1 MKKVG
6 KSDQFIAKF
15 VDWVTTQS
23 HIEAVAL
30 VGSYA
35 NGTASEESDIDLIL
49 LVPDPDKL
57 IDDIK
62 WVYQFGVVSDNQIEH
77 YGKVTSIRVWYS
89 NGQEVEF
96 GISDINWASPPLD
109 YGTQKVIDDGMKVL
123 FERKPLLSI
132 YLNK

>member
-1 MKKVG
+1 MKKID

-15 VDWVTTQS
+15 IDWVTTQS

-35 NGTASEESDIDLIL
+35 NGTANEESDIDLIL
-49 LVPDPDKL
+49 LVPDPDKY

-62 WVYQFGVVSDNQIEH
+62 WVYQFGVVSDNQIER

-89 NGQEVEF
+89 NGPEVEF
-96 GISDINWASPPLD
+96 GITFPTWASSPLD
-109 YGTQKVIDDGMKVL
+109 KGIQKVIDNGMKVL
-123 FERKPLLSI
+123 FERKPILS
-132 YLNK
+132 KHVE

>member
-1 MKKVG
+1 MKKVD

-15 VDWVTTQS
+15 IDWVTTQS

-49 LVPDPDKL
+49 LVPDPEKL

-89 NGQEVEF
+89 NGPEVEF
-96 GISDINWASPPLD
+96 GIAYPTWASSPLD
-109 YGTQKVIDDGMKVL
+109 NGTQQVIDNGMKVL
-123 FERKPLLSI
+123 FERKPILS
-132 YLNK
+132 KHVE

>member
-1 MKKVG
+1 MKKVD
-6 KSDQFIAKF
+6 KSDQFIDNF
-15 VDWVTTQS
+15 IDWVTTQS

-89 NGQEVEF
+89 NGPEVEF
-96 GISDINWASPPLD
+96 GITYPTWASSPLD
-109 YGTQKVIDDGMKVL
+109 KGTKQVIDNGMKVL
-123 FERKPLLSI
+123 FERKPILS
-132 YLNK
+132 KHVE

>member
-1 MKKVG
+1 MKKVD

-15 VDWVTTQS
+15 IDWVTTQS

-49 LVPDPDKL
+49 LVTDPDKL

-89 NGQEVEF
+89 NGPEVEF
-96 GISDINWASPPLD
+96 GITYPTWASSPLD
-109 YGTQKVIDDGMKVL
+109 SGTQQVIDNGMKVL
-123 FERKPLLSI
+123 FERKTILS
-132 YLNK
+132 KHVE

>member
-1 MKKVG
+1 MKKVD

-15 VDWVTTQS
+15 IDWVTTQS

-35 NGTASEESDIDLIL
+35 NDTANEESDIDLIL

-89 NGQEVEF
+89 NGPEVEF
-96 GISDINWASPPLD
+96 CITYPTWASSPLD
-109 YGTQKVIDDGMKVL
+109 NGTQQVIDNGMKVL
-123 FERKPLLSI
+123 FERKPILSKHI
-132 YLNK
+132 E

>member
-1 MKKVG
+1 MKQIE

-15 VDWVTTQS
+15 IDWATNQS

-49 LVPDPDKL
+49 LVPDPDIL

-62 WVYQFGVVSDNQIEH
+62 WVYQFGVVSDTQIEH

-89 NGQEVEF
+89 NGPEVEF
-96 GISDINWASPPLD
+96 GITYPTWASSPLD
-109 YGTQKVIDDGMKVL
+109 NGTKQVIDNGMKVL
-123 FERKPLLSI
+123 FERKPILS
-132 YLNK
+132 KHVE

>member
-1 MKKVG
+1 MKKTD

-15 VDWVTTQS
+15 IDWVSTQS

-49 LVPDPDKL
+49 LVQDPDKL

-62 WVYQFGVVSDNQIEH
+62 WVNQFGVVSNNQIEH
-77 YGKVTSIRVWYS
+77 YGKVTSIRAWYS
-89 NGQEVEF
+89 NGPEVEF
-96 GISDINWASPPLD
+96 GITYPTWASSPLD
-109 YGTQKVIDDGMKVL
+109 NGTQQVINNGMKVL
-123 FERKPLLSI
+123 FERKPILS
-132 YLNK
+132 KHVE

>member
-1 MKKVG
+1 MKKVD
-6 KSDQFIAKF
+6 KSDQFIDNF
-15 VDWVTTQS
+15 IDWVTTQS

-49 LVPDPDKL
+49 LVPDPDTL
-57 IDDIK
+57 IDDIE

-89 NGQEVEF
+89 NGPEVEF
-96 GISDINWASPPLD
+96 GITYPTWASSPLD
-109 YGTQKVIDDGMKVL
+109 NGTQQVIDNGMKVL
-123 FERKPLLSI
+123 FERKPILS
-132 YLNK
+132 KHVE

>member
-1 MKKVG
+1 MKKID

-15 VDWVTTQS
+15 IDWVSTQS

-49 LVPDPDKL
+49 LVQDPDKL

-62 WVYQFGVVSDNQIEH
+62 WVNQFGVVSNNQIEH

-89 NGQEVEF
+89 NGPEVEF
-96 GISDINWASPPLD
+96 GITYPTWASSPLD
-109 YGTQKVIDDGMKVL
+109 SGTQQVINNGMKVL
-123 FERKPLLSI
+123 FERKPILS
-132 YLNK
+132 KHVE

>member
-1 MKKVG
+1 MKKND
-6 KSDQFIAKF
+6 KSDQFIVKF
-15 VDWVTTQS
+15 IDWVTTQS

-49 LVPDPDKL
+49 LIPNPDTL

-62 WVYQFGVVSDNQIEH
+62 WVYQFGAVSDNQIEH

-89 NGQEVEF
+89 NGPEVEF
-96 GISDINWASPPLD
+96 GITYPTWASSPLD
-109 YGTQKVIDDGMKVL
+109 NGTQQVIDNGMKVL
-123 FERKPLLSI
+123 FERKPILS
-132 YLNK
+132 KHVE